1 MASFDSTSLR
11 QLWHVRLRGGCSRR
25 LRPRRA
31 RLHGYPENVLATP
44 SLARH
49 CHGVICT
56 DSYGRSVSRW
66 QPARVADAL
75 TATRTTRAFWSQSH
89 GLGQVEVCANFAAVE
104 GPLSLLF
111 SKRTIRVKC
120 SVLEWPSAC
129 DTGDSPWASVADPLV
144 EVRAFEVAIDKALR
158 LRSGFWTL
166 RRQAC
171 RAMNS
176 SLGALNWVTLFGRL
190 VGVPVVSAP

>member
-25 LRPRRA
+25 LRPRRV

-89 GLGQVEVCANFAAVE
+89 GLGQVEVCAYFAAVE
-104 GPLSLLF
+104 GPSFRSPLF
-111 SKRTIRVKC
+111 GSSAQCWSGHRRVI
-120 SVLEWPSAC
+120 P
-129 DTGDSPWASVADPLV
+129 GNSPWASVADPLV

-158 LRSGFWTL
+158 PRSGFWTL